1 MLDLDGNTLAF
12 MTAAMDRTCK
22 QLKPDNVDTRKL
34 LAKRIEAA
42 ARRGPRTMAAII
54 AAADQAVREING
66 SSQRSTGWWGRLR
79 AIVGV

>member
-22 QLKPDNVDTRKL
+22 QLKPDNAATRKL

-42 ARRGPRTMAAII
+42 ARQGPRTMAAIS
-54 AAADQAVREING
+54 AVADQAVREINS
-66 SSQRSTGWWGRLR
+66 SSQRSSDWWGRLR
-79 AIVGV
+79 ARVGR

>member
-22 QLKPDNVDTRKL
+22 QLKPDNAATRRL

-42 ARRGPRTMAAII
+42 ARQGPKTMAAIG

-66 SSQRSTGWWGRLR
+66 SSQLSSNWWGRLR
-79 AIVGV
+79 AVIGR